1 MCVSSCP
8 GIALSDV
15 RKLTASSADDSG
27 TSVTYFVVTPPGWE
41 DSNNDADAAA
51 AAPLPLPTLLRL
63 HGGPVSQHNWSFNFE
78 AQLFA
83 AAGYAVLL
91 PNPRG
96 SSGRGEAYSAALHGQ
111 WGVPDFADVMGCVDA
126 AVDSGLSDPDRLGVG
141 GWSYGG
147 ILTNYVRT
155 QPFFRFLFRLFG
167 RFFLGC
173 VPSLSWQ
180 TIALLKHYETHSA
193 CITSSSRDDMQVIT
207 QTERFAGAI
216 TGASEVLLRSNYG
229 TDHYQLEWEREL
241 GLPWQNPEA

>member
-41 DSNNDADAAA
+41 DTNNDADAAA
-51 AAPLPLPTLLRL
+51 AVPLPLPTLLRL

-155 QPFFRFLFRLFG
+155 RNPSFAFCFDLSTVFSLAVSQAC
-167 RFFLGC
+167 LG
-173 VPSLSWQ
+173 
-180 TIALLKHYETHSA
+180 K
-193 CITSSSRDDMQVIT
+193 
-207 QTERFAGAI
+207 
-216 TGASEVLLRSNYG
+216 RS
-229 TDHYQLEWEREL
+229 HF
-241 GLPWQNPEA
+241 